1 MVPAAMEQD
10 TPTLKPEWLQKDRA
24 AGAANIWATAS
35 SRSDYQGTGGS
46 ARNHSSG
53 HDCDRSS
60 RQSSSRRSSG
70 SNVSRRP
77 DRDAMGK
84 SRGYANFGKNRDKD
98 RERDSDSRDR
108 ESRSTA
114 ADRHDFKSFGTCRS
128 ERDWM
133 NRARSKADTWTKEVV
148 NLNNGSASRNNGV
161 SSSRSNDKSN
171 TVASTGTAVV
181 NSFNNAAV
189 GTFMSNT
196 AVGTSISNASV
207 RTSASNASV
216 SNVVSNGSNAASI
229 TFEREFP
236 QLSLDEKN
244 GRQGIS
250 KVPSPGISTPI
261 QNVPLPS
268 DCWNSVLADIP
279 LLSDVKKS
287 TAMSSILQITPSK
300 QTEVMPNSGTALSM
314 AETVMQAPP
323 RISSGPQLSMDTQ
336 KIEERTLRQYTLRPL
351 TPPASKSSVLSLK
364 TKGTRLGDPTGS
376 SKTLQQFKIQSA
388 NSSIRAPVKADI
400 SKLSQSGSFQVLS
413 REQNGTAHTGK
424 DCPIKPVSPPPTPL
438 VSMDT
443 QKKPVVSQK
452 LKISTN
458 ERPLPLQGPCGDRK
472 SNARDRHKFFATL
485 RTKSSNDSSIAFESG
500 NQPSPSSL
508 VDVKQDSSLSPG
520 NDFSSFPSEVECTG
534 QGKCFCEEANSPEG
548 SQRHLS
554 DTEESIPSLKPT
566 VADGMSRQLLV
577 ESREAYSSSEPADT
591 GDEGFQAS
599 LSDSA
604 EGSVSSTPADS
615 DDGWNRSQSGN
626 EEASSLSE
634 VTEPGDEDH
643 PADISPEDKRF
654 LILLGWREDVQVEPL
669 EFDEIADTVKGC
681 EELKKKL
688 QSMLSNDNI
697 KSILHLIDGQ
707 S

>member
-1 MVPAAMEQD
+1 MEQD

-35 SRSDYQGTGGS
+35 SRSDYHQGTGGS
-46 ARNHSSG
+46 SRNHSSG
-53 HDCDRSS
+53 HDRDPSS

-70 SNVSRRP
+70 LNGSRRP
-77 DRDAMGK
+77 ERDAMGK
-84 SRGYANFGKNRDKD
+84 SRGYANFGRNRDKD
-98 RERDSDSRDR
+98 RERDSDSHDR
-108 ESRSTA
+108 ESRSTI

-128 ERDWM
+128 ERDRM
-133 NRARSKADTWTKEVV
+133 NRARSKADTWSKGVV
-148 NLNNGSASRNNGV
+148 NMNNGSASRNTAV
-161 SSSRSNDKSN
+161 SSSTSNDKSN
-171 TVASTGTAVV
+171 TIASTGTVV
-181 NSFNNAAV
+181 NSISNA
-189 GTFMSNT
+189 
-196 AVGTSISNASV
+196 AVGTSISNAAVGTSV
-207 RTSASNASV
+207 TNASV
-216 SNVVSNGSNAASI
+216 SNVLSNGSNASSI

-236 QLSLDEKN
+236 QLSLDDKN

-261 QNVPLPS
+261 QNVPLITPS
-268 DCWNSVLADIP
+268 DGWNSVLADLP
-279 LLSDVKKS
+279 LSSDVKKS
-287 TAMSSILQITPSK
+287 PATSSILQIAPSK
-300 QTEVMPNSGTALSM
+300 QTEVMPNNGTALSM

-323 RISSGPQLSMDTQ
+323 RISSGPQLSIEAQ

-351 TPPASKSSVLSLK
+351 TPPATKSSVLSSLK

-376 SKTLQQFKIQSA
+376 SKTVQQLKAQSA

-424 DCPIKPVSPPPTPL
+424 DCLIKPVSPPSTPL
-438 VSMDT
+438 VAMDT

-452 LKISTN
+452 LKIGIN

-472 SNARDRHKFFATL
+472 SNVRDKHRFFEAL
-485 RTKSSNDSSIAFESG
+485 RTKSSNGSSIALESES
-500 NQPSPSSL
+500 QPSPSSL
-508 VDVKQDSSLSPG
+508 VDVKQDSSLSLG
-520 NDFSSFPSEVECTG
+520 NDFSLFHSETKCTEH
-534 QGKCFCEEANSPEG
+534 GKCFCEEANSSEG

-554 DTEESIPSLKPT
+554 DTEENIPSLKPT
-566 VADGMSRQLLV
+566 VADGISQQLL
-577 ESREAYSSSEPADT
+577 EQSREADLSSEPADT
-591 GDEGFQAS
+591 GDEGFQSS

-604 EGSVSSTPADS
+604 EGSMSSTPADS

-654 LILLGWREDVQVEPL
+654 MILLGWREDEIVQVEPL
-669 EFDEIADTVKGC
+669 DFNEIADTVKGC
-681 EELKKKL
+681 EKLKKKL
-688 QSMLSNDNI
+688 QSMESNDNI
-697 KSILHLIDGQ
+697 KSILHLINGQ

>member
-1 MVPAAMEQD
+1 MEQD
-10 TPTLKPEWLQKDRA
+10 TPSFKPEWLQKDRA

-35 SRSDYQGTGGS
+35 PRSDYQGTSGS
-46 ARNHSSG
+46 LRSHSSG
-53 HDCDRSS
+53 HDRDRSS
-60 RQSSSRRSSG
+60 RQSSSRRNSG
-70 SNVSRRP
+70 SNGSRRP

-84 SRGYANFGKNRDKD
+84 SRGYANFGRNRDKD
-98 RERDSDSRDR
+98 RERESDSRDR

-128 ERDWM
+128 ERDRM
-133 NRARSKADTWTKEVV
+133 NRARSKADTWSKGVV
-148 NLNNGSASRNNGV
+148 NLNNGNGSASRNNGV

-171 TVASTGTAVV
+171 TASTETAIV
-181 NSFNNAAV
+181 NSFSNAAVSNAAV
-189 GTFMSNT
+189 GASISS
-196 AVGTSISNASV
+196 ASVRTSVSNASV
-207 RTSASNASV
+207 RTSVINASV

-236 QLSLDEKN
+236 QLSLDDKN

-261 QNVPLPS
+261 QNVPLITPS
-268 DCWNSVLADIP
+268 DGWNSVLADLP

-287 TAMSSILQITPSK
+287 PATSLTLQVVPSK
-300 QTEVMPNSGTALSM
+300 QNEVMPNTGTALSM

-323 RISSGPQLSMDTQ
+323 RISSGPQLSTEAQ

-351 TPPASKSSVLSLK
+351 TPPASKSSVLSSVK

-376 SKTLQQFKIQSA
+376 SKTLQQLKIQPA
-388 NSSIRAPVKADI
+388 NSSVRAPVKADI

-424 DCPIKPVSPPPTPL
+424 DCPIKPVSPPPIPL

-443 QKKPVVSQK
+443 QKTPVVSQK
-452 LKISTN
+452 LKIGTN
-458 ERPLPLQGPCGDRK
+458 ERPLPLKGPCGDRT
-472 SNARDRHKFFATL
+472 SNARGRHKFFESI

-500 NQPSPSSL
+500 SQPSPSNL
-508 VDVKQDSSLSPG
+508 VDVKQDSSFSLG
-520 NDFSSFPSEVECTG
+520 NDVSLFPSSEMEYAG
-534 QGKCFCEEANSPEG
+534 DGKCFCEEAN
-548 SQRHLS
+548 HLS
-554 DTEESIPSLKPT
+554 DTESIPSLKPPT
-566 VADGMSRQLLV
+566 VPDGMPQQLLV
-577 ESREAYSSSEPADT
+577 ESREADSSSEPADT
-591 GDEGFQAS
+591 GDERFQAS

-604 EGSVSSTPADS
+604 EGSMSSAPAYS

-643 PADISPEDKRF
+643 PDDISPEERAF
-654 LILLGWREDVQVEPL
+654 LGMLGWREDEIVHVEPL
-669 EFDEIADTVKGC
+669 DFDEIADTVKGC
-681 EELKKKL
+681 AKLRKKL
-688 QSMLSNDNI
+688 QSMLFNDNI
-697 KSILHLIDGQ
+697 KSILLLIDGQ